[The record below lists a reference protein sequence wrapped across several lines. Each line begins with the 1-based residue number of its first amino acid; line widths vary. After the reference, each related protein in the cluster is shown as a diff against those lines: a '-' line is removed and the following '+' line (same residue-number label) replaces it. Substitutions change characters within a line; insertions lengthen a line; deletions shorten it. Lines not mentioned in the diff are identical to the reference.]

1 MIKNERQYWATRSE
15 VERFERLLTESEE
28 NEANDEVH
36 PLIAKARRDASNSR
50 LLDLK
55 ADLQEYE
62 SLKAGKFNMSDLMI
76 VSALPEMLIKARI
89 ARGMT
94 QRDLAER
101 IDLKEQQI
109 QRYEA
114 TDYASASL
122 SRIMDVVAGLRAG
135 NVTSTPPDE
144 ETDKLFRSLTAA
156 FEAPSSKKMDFR
168 FEVRPKASIY
178 IRKHERNRDEHI
190 ARINRRYIRHF
201 PNPEE
206 LQHYLDKNGIELD
219 RTTRDYLIGPEHID
233 SVIAILKR

>member
-1 MIKNERQYWATRSE
+1 MIKNERQYWVTRSE
-15 VERFERLLTESEE
+15 IERFERLLTESEK
-28 NEANDEVH
+28 NEADDDVH
-36 PLIAKARRDASNSR
+36 PLIAKARRDASNSK

-55 ADLQEYE
+55 AELQEYE
-62 SLKAGKFNMSDLMI
+62 SLKAGKFDMSGLMI

-89 ARGMT
+89 ARGMS

-101 IDLKEQQI
+101 IGLKEQQI

-122 SRIMDVVAGLRAG
+122 SRIMDVVAGLVVV
-135 NVTSTPPDE
+135 NITSAVPDE

-156 FEAPSSKKMDFR
+156 FEAPLSKKMDFR

-178 IRKHERNRDEHI
+178 IRKHERNRGEHI
-190 ARINRRYIRHF
+190 ARINRKYVHHF

-219 RTTRDYLIGPEHID
+219 RRARDYLIGPEHID

>member
-1 MIKNERQYWATRSE
+1 MIKNERQYWVTRSE
-15 VERFERLLTESEE
+15 MERFERLLTESER
-28 NEANDEVH
+28 NEADDNVH
-36 PLIAKARRDASNSR
+36 PLIAMARRDASNSR

-62 SLKAGKFNMSDLMI
+62 SLKSGKFNMSDLMI

-89 ARGMT
+89 ARGMS

-101 IDLKEQQI
+101 IGLKEQQI

-122 SRIMDVVAGLRAG
+122 SRIMDVVAGLRAE
-135 NVTSTPPDE
+135 NVTSTLPDE
-144 ETDKLFRSLTAA
+144 ETDKLFRSLEAA
-156 FEAPSSKKMDFR
+156 FEAPLSKKMDFR

-178 IRKHERNRDEHI
+178 IRKHERNRGEHL
-190 ARINRRYIRHF
+190 ARINRKYVRRF

-206 LQHYLDKNGIELD
+206 LQHYLDKNGIKLD
-219 RTTRDYLIGPEHID
+219 RTARDYLIGPEHID